1 MSSRGRGPRELANAA
16 NSLNL
21 SFEPLGSDKCLLA
34 AAAAAATTAAV
45 ALVIFAVFVS
55 CCAFRFDDEAPA
67 VSALYGCSATLNGM
81 APPPEGAEGGR
92 TPEVEVVTVNGNAGG
107 L

>member
-1 MSSRGRGPRELANAA
+1 M
-16 NSLNL
+16 
-21 SFEPLGSDKCLLA
+21 LA

-81 APPPEGAEGGR
+81 LHPQRVQRVGALLKLR
-92 TPEVEVVTVNGNAGG
+92 